1 MASRQ
6 KAATAVIGGRVVT
19 VLGIIAA
26 TILIDESGRIGGVVA
41 PDIRVQA
48 ATTIDATGLL
58 IFPGGVDAHT
68 HFNDP
73 GLTASED
80 FWTGT
85 AGAAAGGYTT
95 VLEMPQT
102 IPLVDSAETFEHKLA
117 TVAPKAVVDFGLHCA
132 LVPANAEDPA
142 ALEAIA
148 KAGAI
153 GLKAFACDSPEMPTV
168 NASQLAAG
176 MRNARPHG
184 LPVAVH
190 CESQSVIDDRAERTS
205 RNAATDCY
213 ATVGTHPLESEL
225 ESVRD
230 VLSVAEIS
238 GGKLHLVHLSDPS
251 TVQLATDAKF
261 SGADVSVETC
271 PHYLT
276 FTREDLRRVDGWGVC
291 FPPFRTSVAVEG
303 LWRAL
308 RTGAIDNVASDHCA
322 YTIEQK
328 VSDDPWK
335 VLPGINGVQLALP
348 VLIHGAR
355 QRSVPLPAVV
365 RAFSAGPARRFGL
378 WPRKGD
384 IRTGAD
390 ADLVFVDPSS
400 SITARAGEL
409 FTRCPGTAYEGMTFG
424 ARVRRTMV
432 RGTTVY
438 LDEGEPTIV
447 VKPGFGRFLHS
458 RELWSDASTSP

>member
-1 MASRQ
+1 MSAPRHDG
-6 KAATAVIGGRVVT
+6 ATAVVGGRVVT
-19 VLGIIAA
+19 ELGAIEA
-26 TILIDESGRIGGVVA
+26 TILIDQGRIAGVLP
-41 PDIRVQA
+41 PDVRVDSDETLDA
-48 ATTIDATGLL
+48 AGLVV
-58 IFPGGVDAHT
+58 FPGGVDTHT

-102 IPLVDSAETFEHKLA
+102 LPLVDSVETFEDKLD
-117 TVAPKAVVDFGLHCA
+117 TVAPKAVVDFGLYSA
-132 LVPANAEDPA
+132 LVPDNAENPNA
-142 ALEAIA
+142 IEAIA
-148 KAGAI
+148 EAGAI
-153 GLKAFACDSPEMPTV
+153 GLKAFVCETPEMPTV
-168 NASQLAAG
+168 TESQLGAG

-184 LPVAVH
+184 FPVAVH
-190 CESQSVIDDRAERTS
+190 CESQAVISERTRKIS
-205 RNAATDCY
+205 GNGGAADVYT
-213 ATVGTHPLESEL
+213 TVGTHPIESEL
-225 ESVRD
+225 ESVRSA
-230 VLSVAEIS
+230 LAVAEAS

-251 TVQLATDAKF
+251 TVQLATDAKL
-261 SGADVSVETC
+261 SGGDVSAETC

-276 FTREDLRRVDGWGVC
+276 FTREDLHRIDGWGVC
-291 FPPFRTSVAVEG
+291 FPPFRTAVAVEG
-303 LWRAL
+303 LWKAL

-322 YTIEQK
+322 YTLEQK
-328 VSDDPWK
+328 VTDDPWD

-348 VLIHGAR
+348 VLVHGAR
-355 QRSVPLPAVV
+355 ERAVPLATVA

-390 ADLVFVDPSS
+390 ADLVFVDLSS
-400 SITARAGEL
+400 SITAHAGDL

-438 LDEGEPTIV
+438 VDETEPTIV
-447 VKPGFGRFLHS
+447 VRQGFGRFLHP
-458 RELWSDASTSP
+458 RELFTAP